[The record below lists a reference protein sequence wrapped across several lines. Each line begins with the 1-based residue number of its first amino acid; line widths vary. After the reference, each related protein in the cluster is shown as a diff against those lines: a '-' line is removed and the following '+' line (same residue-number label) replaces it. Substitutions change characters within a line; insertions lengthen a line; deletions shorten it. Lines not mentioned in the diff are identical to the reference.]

1 MGTNQARPQGWQPTL
16 AVVGATGAVGRV
28 VLDVLPTRHS
38 HWAQVR
44 LAAGSEDVGTVLRV
58 AGKDAVV
65 EALTPQFFDGVDVAI
80 FDIPPGIARE
90 WVELAAARGVEM
102 PIVQQVSRVL
112 AGTMNPRDIAPHLTT
127 DDLPQGE

>member
-44 LAAGSEDVGTVLRV
+44 LAAGAEDVGTVLRV

-90 WVELAAARGVEM
+90 WVELAAARGVVA
-102 PIVQQVSRVL
+102 IDNSTVFRTCLLYTSRCV
-112 AGTMNPRDIAPHLTT
+112 
-127 DDLPQGE
+127 